1 MDFLDPSLIKYI
13 ESHTTPEPAVLRE
26 LNRETYAHVLKAHML
41 SGHVQGRLLSFFSHM
56 IRPKAVLEIG
66 TFTGYSALC
75 LAEGLQAG
83 GKVFTLD
90 INEELE
96 DMVRAY
102 FAKASIEDKVE
113 YIIGN
118 AIDII
123 PTLAHTFDLVFID
136 ADKKN
141 YGCYYDLVFDKVRS
155 GGFIIADNVLWKG
168 RVVSQ
173 KIDSDTQI
181 ILDFNAKVQQDTRVE
196 NILLPVRDG
205 LMVVRKK

>member
-1 MDFLDPSLIKYI
+1 
-13 ESHTTPEPAVLRE
+13 
-26 LNRETYAHVLKAHML
+26 
-41 SGHVQGRLLSFFSHM
+41 
-56 IRPKAVLEIG
+56 
-66 TFTGYSALC
+66 LC

-141 YGCYYDLVFDKVRS
+141 YGRYYDLVFDKVRS

-196 NILLPVRDG
+196 KYIATSKRRTDG
-205 LMVVRKK
+205 CQEKVSSV